1 MPFPSK
7 LLLKEVIK
15 RLQAYDSNFR
25 LYEHTK
31 IKDRWEISYEVKGDI
46 VDAYPL
52 KAPGG
57 KERTYIDIQRL
68 KVIARRFKIPAQV
81 FKLTEKEIKN
91 KKNW

>member
-25 LYEHTK
+25 LYEHK
-31 IKDRWEISYEVKGDI
+31 SINDKWVMSYEVKGEI

-52 KAPGG
+52 KAPSG
-57 KERTYIDIQRL
+57 KKSYIDIQRL
-68 KVIARRFKIPAQV
+68 KVIARRFEIPAEV
-81 FKLTEKEIKN
+81 FTLTEKEIKN